1 MGFSKTLKPALAGWL
16 RFLLTEGQGEFLS
29 PLYWPSCG
37 RQCRMGGRLANVN
50 VYIDGFNLYYGALK
64 RTPYKWL
71 DLGKLVQ
78 ILPSGDT
85 VQEIHYFTARVS
97 SKAYNPTAAH
107 DQGLYIR
114 ALKTTP
120 NLHIKYGH
128 FSTHSVPM
136 YLTNVTPAQK
146 VWVDK
151 TEEKGSDVNLASH
164 LLRDAYGK
172 KFEVAVLITNDSDL
186 AEPVRIVAEEIG
198 LPVGIINPH
207 QFHSRELRQY
217 ATFLKRIRQG
227 DLASSQFPK
236 TVTDRK
242 GTFAKPVGW

>member
-1 MGFSKTLKPALAGWL
+1 MAII
-16 RFLLTEGQGEFLS
+16 
-29 PLYWPSCG
+29 
-37 RQCRMGGRLANVN
+37 N

-71 DLGKLVQ
+71 DLGKLAEAL
-78 ILPSGDT
+78 LPNDT

-97 SKAYNPTAAH
+97 SRPYNPTAAH

-114 ALKTTP
+114 ALKTIP
-120 NLHIKYGH
+120 NLKIKYGH
-128 FSTHSVPM
+128 FLTHSVPM
-136 YLTNVTPAQK
+136 YLTNVDPPQK

-151 TEEKGSDVNLASH
+151 TEEKGSDVNLGSH
-164 LLRDAYGK
+164 LLRDAYTK

-186 AEPVRIVAEEIG
+186 AEPVRIVAQEIG
-198 LPVGIINPH
+198 LPVGILNPH

-227 DLASSQFPK
+227 DLASCQFPK
-236 TVTDRK
+236 TLTDRK
-242 GTFAKPVGW
+242 GMFAKPKDW